1 MELLELILNDNN
13 LTDAI
18 DRVVRNNGSGGIDKM
33 DVVEGRQYFSE
44 HKEEIKNALRKRE
57 YKPSPIRRVEIPKPN
72 GGKRKLGIPIVI
84 DRIIQQAI
92 AQVLTPI
99 YEKQF
104 SDSSYGF
111 RPNRDCHMAI
121 KKSLEFINDGY
132 KYVVDMDL
140 EKFFDKVNHDKLMQI
155 LNNTIKDGDVLSII
169 RKFLVSGV
177 MVNGVL
183 IDTPEGTPQG
193 GPLSPL
199 LSNVLLNEL
208 DKELEKRE
216 LRFVRYA
223 DDCNIYVKSIRSA
236 QRVYESIK
244 SFIENKLYLKVNES
258 KSKVDI
264 ITNDIKFLGFG
275 FYYSPQHDEVRVRVH
290 PKSVKRIK
298 DKIRALTSRSYSIDM
313 EYRLLKLKQLII
325 GWVNYFKIAS
335 MRKLARELDRMIRRR
350 LRVCIWK
357 AWKTPQRRYKALI
370 KLIELFKIKRQN
382 KYQISK
388 IAHSGNNYAKLGF
401 GVLNILIPKKSLEIK
416 GLISIEEYY
425 TNCLIKTYQTAV
437 YGTVR
442 TVV

>member
-57 YKPSPIRRVEIPKPN
+57 YKPSPIRRVEIPKPD

-121 KKSLEFINDGY
+121 KKSLEYINDGY

-183 IDTPEGTPQG
+183 IDTLEGTPQG

-275 FYYSPQHDEVRVRVH
+275 FYYSPQHDEVRIKVH

-298 DKIRALTSRSYSIDM
+298 DKIRTITSRSYNIEM
-313 EYRLLKLKQLII
+313 KYRLIKLKQLII
-325 GWVNYFKIAS
+325 GWVNYFKIATI
-335 MRKLARELDRMIRRR
+335 RKLARSLDRMVRRR

-357 AWKTPQRRYKALI
+357 AWKTPQRRLRGMRKLKEMFNLKTPMELI
-370 KLIELFKIKRQN
+370 K
-382 KYQISK
+382 K
-388 IAHSGNNYAKLGF
+388 IAYTSNSYAKLGER
-401 GVLNILIPKKSLEIK
+401 ILCSVIPNKSLEIK

-425 TNCLIKTYQTAV
+425 INCLIKTYQTAV

>member
-57 YKPSPIRRVEIPKPN
+57 YKPSPIRRVEIPKPD

-121 KKSLEFINDGY
+121 KKSLEYINDGY

-183 IDTPEGTPQG
+183 IDTLEGTPQG

-223 DDCNIYVKSIRSA
+223 DDCNIYVKSIRAA

-275 FYYSPQHDEVRVRVH
+275 FYYSPQHDEVRIKVH

-298 DKIRALTSRSYSIDM
+298 DKIRTITSRSYNIEM
-313 EYRLLKLKQLII
+313 KYRLIKLKQLII
-325 GWVNYFKIAS
+325 GWVNYFKIATI
-335 MRKLARELDRMIRRR
+335 RKLARSLDRMVRRR

-357 AWKTPQRRYKALI
+357 AWKTPQRRLRGMRKLKEMFNLKTQMELI
-370 KLIELFKIKRQN
+370 K
-382 KYQISK
+382 K
-388 IAHSGNNYAKLGF
+388 IAYTSNSYAKLGER
-401 GVLNILIPKKSLEIK
+401 ILCSVIPNKSLEIK

-425 TNCLIKTYQTAV
+425 INCLTKTYQTAV

>member
-1 MELLELILNDNN
+1 MELLELILEDSN
-13 LTDAI
+13 LYKAI
-18 DRVVRNNGSGGIDKM
+18 DRVVKNNGSGGIDKM
-33 DVVEGRQYFSE
+33 SVIEGKEYFYK
-44 HKEEIKNALRKRE
+44 HKEEIKDTLRKRT
-57 YKPSPIRRVEIPKPN
+57 YKPNPIRRVEIPKPD
-72 GGKRKLGIPIVI
+72 GGTRKLGIPVVI

-92 AQVLTPI
+92 TQILTPI
-99 YEKQF
+99 YEEQF

-121 KKSLEFINDGY
+121 NKSLEYINDGY
-132 KYVVDMDL
+132 QYVVDIDL
-140 EKFFDKVNHDKLMQI
+140 EKFFDKVNHDKLMQV

-183 IDTPEGTPQG
+183 MDTLEGTPQG

-223 DDCNIYVKSIRSA
+223 DDCNIYVKSIRAA

-264 ITNDIKFLGFG
+264 VTNDIKFLGFG
-275 FYYSPQHDEVRVRVH
+275 FYYSPQHGKVRIRVH
-290 PKSVKRIK
+290 AKSVKRIK
-298 DKIRALTSRSYSIDM
+298 DKIRMLTSRSHSINLM
-313 EYRLLKLKQLII
+313 NRLLMIKRLVI
-325 GWVNYFKIAS
+325 GWVNYYRIADMVRLS
-335 MRKLARELDRMIRRR
+335 EELDQMIRRR

-357 AWKTPQRRYKALI
+357 AWKTPNNRLKQMKFLKEAF
-370 KLIELFKIKRQN
+370 KLRTPN
-382 KYQISK
+382 KYINML
-388 IAHSGNNYAKLGF
+388 AYSGNNYAKLSRSSLGT
-401 GVLNILIPKKSLEIK
+401 VIPNKYFQDE
-416 GLISIEEYY
+416 GLISVKMYY
-425 TNCLIKTYQTAV
+425 VTI
-437 YGTVR
+437 
-442 TVV
+442 